1 MNTPKELKR
10 IDALEE
16 AMDEAGKELPVGSG
30 ALVRHWRVTTAR
42 PEPNPDI
49 RNPFLVRDVFQSA
62 GQTRFRTYEFD
73 AKDEAECRQ
82 LFAQAQEA
90 GIEEVRG
97 FHITKVEEIP
107 SPNSQLSSPETPV
120 SE

>member
-1 MNTPKELKR
+1 MSETATP
-10 IDALEE
+10 A
-16 AMDEAGKELPVGSG
+16 PVGSD

-62 GQTRFRTYEFD
+62 GQTRFRTYEFE

-97 FHITKVEEIP
+97 FHITKIEEIP
-107 SPNSQLSSPETPV
+107 LPNSLLGNP
-120 SE
+120 